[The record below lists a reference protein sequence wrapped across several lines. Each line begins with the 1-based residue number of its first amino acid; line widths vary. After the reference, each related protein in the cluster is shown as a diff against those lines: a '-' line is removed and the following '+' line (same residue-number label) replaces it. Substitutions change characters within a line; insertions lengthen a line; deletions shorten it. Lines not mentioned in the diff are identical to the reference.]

1 MLFILSLQRV
11 SFGSNPFQFIYGRS
25 DLGRMVKAA
34 AGSRTIRSE
43 FTCLAE

>member
-43 FTCLAE
+43 FTCLAG